1 MTRHAPNGNGDLKSE
16 KVERRI
22 ILNSWKEI
30 ASYMGRGV
38 RTIQRYEMQLGFPVH
53 RPAGKQRSA
62 VLAFTDEIDA
72 WLKQTPTH
80 WRQIVELDGA
90 VRARLEL
97 PLSDGGTRH
106 GTATC
111 PLCGGTGRIH
121 DSQSDSANRNGQP
134 SRPSTERKFK
144 GPQLHRA

>member
-1 MTRHAPNGNGDLKSE
+1 MTRHAPDGKADLKSE
-16 KVERRI
+16 QLARR

-90 VRARLEL
+90 VRARLEV
-97 PLSDGGTRH
+97 PLADGGNHH
-106 GTATC
+106 GTTAC

-121 DSQSDSANRNGQP
+121 DSQTDSANGNAQP
-134 SRPSTERKFK
+134 ASRLSPERKFK

>member
-1 MTRHAPNGNGDLKSE
+1 MTRNTPEGRVDSKSAHL
-16 KVERRI
+16 ERK

-62 VLAFTDEIDA
+62 VLAFTDEIET

-90 VRARLEL
+90 VQAQLKVPFTDRQIRN
-97 PLSDGGTRH
+97 

-121 DSQSDSANRNGQP
+121 DSQTDSDHPQP
-134 SRPSTERKFK
+134 PTSLHTLSRAKIQR
-144 GPQLHRA
+144 L